1 MRALIY
7 ITLIQQITTFYEDNF
22 PEVMKNILVIKGAF
36 PIFLNVNYLYGQMF
50 PLWLA
55 KRRQNF
61 DQWK

>member
-50 PLWLA
+50 PL
-55 KRRQNF
+55 
-61 DQWK
+61 